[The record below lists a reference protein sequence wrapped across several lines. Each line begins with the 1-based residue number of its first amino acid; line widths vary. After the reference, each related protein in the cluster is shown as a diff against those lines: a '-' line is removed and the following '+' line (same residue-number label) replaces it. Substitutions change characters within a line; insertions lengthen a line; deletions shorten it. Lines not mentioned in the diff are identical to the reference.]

1 MRLCRRKRKWIGGTN
16 LAVLKAKPINLII
29 LQLLSKNSFG
39 VRRQS
44 SKETEAK
51 NSAYVVAF
59 MTTENVF
66 NVAALAAYI
75 RVALYSKSGQNGL
88 PIVLVVP
95 LGTLR
100 YDKKN

>member
-29 LQLLSKNSFG
+29 LQLLSKNSLG

-44 SKETEAK
+44 SQETEAK

-66 NVAALAAYI
+66 NVAPATLELA
-75 RVALYSKSGQNGL
+75 
-88 PIVLVVP
+88 
-95 LGTLR
+95 
-100 YDKKN
+100 KKECVGETSEAG

>member
-29 LQLLSKNSFG
+29 LQLLSKNSLG

-44 SKETEAK
+44 SQETEAK

-66 NVAALAAYI
+66 NVAPATLELA
-75 RVALYSKSGQNGL
+75 
-88 PIVLVVP
+88 
-95 LGTLR
+95 
-100 YDKKN
+100 KKNAWAKRQKPGSNTIL